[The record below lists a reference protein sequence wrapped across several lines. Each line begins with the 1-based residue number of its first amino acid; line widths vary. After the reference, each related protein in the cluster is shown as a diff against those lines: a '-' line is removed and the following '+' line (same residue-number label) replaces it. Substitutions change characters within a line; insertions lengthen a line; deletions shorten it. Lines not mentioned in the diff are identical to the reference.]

1 MPEPRVDRWHADI
14 VSVTAGIL
22 AAAGLSLVM
31 TSSLIDRARQLSV
44 GTYLVIAAVSVL
56 VFFAGHMSGFPLR
69 RVAQFLAG
77 LGFAAALLGGYITL
91 MP

>member
-1 MPEPRVDRWHADI
+1 MSEPRVDRWHNDI
-14 VSVTAGIL
+14 LSVTAGIL
-22 AAAGLSLVM
+22 VAAALSLVVA
-31 TSSLIDRARQLSV
+31 SSVIDHARQLSV

-56 VFFAGHMSGFPLR
+56 VFFAGHLSGFPLR

-77 LGFAAALLGGYITL
+77 FGFAAALLGGYITL